1 MENTMYSEW
10 PVVRANGELMLLVP
24 LEETIGSA
32 KPSRSF
38 LDTQA
43 NFLKVVIPGWLAE
56 MLEVEEGDFLRV
68 RNADGE
74 FQIQPVELR
83 PVI

>member
-1 MENTMYSEW
+1 MENTLYSEW
-10 PVVRANGELMLLVP
+10 PVVKANGELMLLVP

-43 NFLKVVIPGWLAE
+43 SFLKVVIPGWLAE
-56 MLEVEEGDFLRV
+56 MLEVEEGDFLGV
-68 RNADGE
+68 SNADGE
-74 FQIQPVELR
+74 FEIQPVEPR
-83 PVI
+83 PVN